1 MLLRTF
7 GGLSIEAESGAGL
20 TPSLGP
26 RRLAL
31 LAVVAAAGRHGIT
44 RERILGIL
52 WPDADEESARHT
64 LSQTLYSIRRD
75 TGRECIIG
83 SAQLRLA
90 DSITSDVQ
98 QFHEALKADQLA
110 RAVSLYHGPF
120 LDGFYL
126 PGAPEFERWVEE
138 TRSRLQFQV
147 RKALESLASRA
158 FESGAHASA
167 SEWWRRLCEID
178 PLNTTYALGRI
189 RTLVTLGDTAAALR
203 LAREYESRVQRE
215 LEADVD
221 PAVRSLINEL
231 RVQPAA
237 SNAPLQVAAPVVTPA
252 AILTTTTATSRWR
265 RRVWMALIV
274 AGAGLASA
282 VLVRGMRQP
291 DVPFLAIGSIQVR
304 DSAAL
309 EGVLRDMLSTNL
321 ARIEGIQVVAN
332 SRLIELLPRRGGAA
346 PGATADAA
354 RRAGASEII
363 EGELG
368 LGANGWLLTLRRV
381 ALRSG
386 AVQQGYSAQAADLF
400 ALTDSAT
407 AAIAHDFGLEPPHNA
422 VAAVRTSSASAYAI
436 YEEGLRA
443 LYGGDPH
450 SAIRLMKAA
459 LEHDSTFAMAAY
471 FGWMA
476 SNIAGRYE
484 ELSQLL
490 PLARRLAARTTDRE
504 RLLIE
509 STLAREDRPVA
520 EFLAIAREL
529 TSRFP
534 QDPDG
539 QIELGWALAAQGD
552 WAGSV
557 AALNRAI
564 AIDSI
569 SGATGGVYCRVCGAI
584 GALGYAYTWWDS
596 AAAAERSARRLLVF
610 RPAEGAGWAAM
621 MEALLRQGRRADAEA
636 ALARVAKLSLVSN
649 IDFTPMLDRDLIR
662 SGRSDELEIRLLSEL
677 RDAAPHER
685 GQGPWLLAFAL
696 RNQGRLRAALELAT
710 AGTLPGNAGQFA
722 GHHDV
727 ITEAVIALERGQ
739 PRAAARQFLA
749 LADGY
754 RTRPMG
760 IGSRSRGLSWHLTLA
775 GTALAAAGDSAA
787 LRPLADS
794 VERIG
799 ASSSFGRDHNLHF
812 FLRGLLLQLQN
823 RHADAVDA
831 FRRSLFSTSDGYTRI
846 NLELSR
852 SLNILRRH
860 TEAIPFLQ
868 AALRGGVDG
877 SNTYVTHTE
886 LHEALAQTF
895 DAAGQRDSALVHYIA
910 VEKAWRRSD
919 PEFAERYNRA
929 KSRLTPV
936 R

>member
-1 MLLRTF
+1 M
-7 GGLSIEAESGAGL
+7 
-20 TPSLGP
+20 
-26 RRLAL
+26 
-31 LAVVAAAGRHGIT
+31 AAAGARGIT
-44 RERILGIL
+44 REKILGIL
-52 WPDADEESARHT
+52 WPETDEDQARHT
-64 LSQTLYSIRRD
+64 LSQTLYSLRRD
-75 TGRECIIG
+75 TGRECITG
-83 SAQLRLA
+83 SAQLRLDSSIRCDVREFQDALEA
-90 DSITSDVQ
+90 DRLT
-98 QFHEALKADQLA
+98 HAAE
-110 RAVSLYHGPF
+110 LYGGPF

-126 PGAPEFERWVEE
+126 PGAPAFEEWVEQ
-138 TRSRLQFQV
+138 TRSRLQFALL
-147 RKALESLASRA
+147 KALETLARRA
-158 FESGAHASA
+158 AEAGAATEAAH
-167 SEWWRRLCEID
+167 WWQRLCATD
-178 PLNTTYALGRI
+178 PYSAQYTAGRI
-189 RTLVTLGDTAAALR
+189 RALISAGDQNAALR
-203 LAREYESRVQRE
+203 VGREYESRMLRE
-215 LEADVD
+215 LDSVPDAVVADLMAQLRAPSAGD
-221 PAVRSLINEL
+221 APAP
-231 RVQPAA
+231 VQMPA
-237 SNAPLQVAAPVVTPA
+237 LAAPVEPGTA
-252 AILTTTTATSRWR
+252 AIHTTAERIPGALR
-265 RRVWMALIV
+265 RLAFAAAVASIV
-274 AGAGLASA
+274 VVGAVAWGIRRSNAA
-282 VLVRGMRQP
+282 TAP
-291 DVPFLAIGSIQVR
+291 PFLAIGSIESR
-304 DSAAL
+304 DSASLA
-309 EGVLRDMLSTNL
+309 GVLRDMLATNL
-321 ARIEGIQVVAN
+321 ARVDGIQVVAN
-332 SRLIELLPRRGGAA
+332 SRLLELMPRAA
-346 PGATADAA
+346 SAAATTDAA
-354 RRAGASEII
+354 RRAGANEIV
-363 EGELG
+363 EGELALTAG
-368 LGANGWLLTLRRV
+368 GWMLTLRRV

-386 AVQQGYSAQAADLF
+386 VVRHGYTVRAADLY

-407 AAIAHDFGLEPPHNA
+407 AAIAHDFRLDPPPNA
-422 VAAVRTSSASAYAI
+422 VAMVRTSSATAYAI

-484 ELSQLL
+484 EMSQLL

-504 RLLIE
+504 RLLIQ

-552 WAGSV
+552 WTGSV
-557 AALNRAI
+557 AALNRAV

-584 GALGYAYTWWDS
+584 GAMGYAYTWWDS

-621 MEALLRQGRRADAEA
+621 MESLLRQGRRADAEA
-636 ALARVAKLSLVSN
+636 AMARVAKLSLVKE
-649 IDFTPMLDRDLIR
+649 IDFTSVLDRDLIR
-662 SGRSDELEIRLLSEL
+662 SGRSDELEIRLVSEL

-685 GQGPWLLAFAL
+685 GQRPWLLAFAL
-696 RNQGRLRAALELAT
+696 RNQGRLRAVLDLAT
-710 AGTLPGNAGQFA
+710 AGTLPENAGQLA

-727 ITEAVIALERGQ
+727 VTRAIVALERGQ
-739 PRAAARQFLA
+739 PREAARLFLA

-754 RTRPMG
+754 RTRTMG

-794 VERIG
+794 VERVG

-831 FRRSLFSTSDGYTRI
+831 FRRSIFSTSDGYTRI
-846 NLELSR
+846 NLELAR
-852 SLNILRRH
+852 SLNVLGRH
-860 TEAIPFLQ
+860 TEAIPILQ

-895 DAAGQRDSALVHYIA
+895 DAAGQRDSAAVHYTA
-910 VEKAWRRSD
+910 VEKAWRRAD

-929 KSRLTPV
+929 KSPLPPV